1 MAKSRY
7 TLALLA
13 ALALLGACLLAGP
26 ALIRGLPGRYA
37 YYLPEPLQKL
47 RHNPHPDTLPTPA
60 TAVDSLS
67 PPDIVVD
74 GSAVSEATQVPAPAT
89 PSPTPLPP
97 ISTPLQYTVRAGDT
111 LGAIALTFTVSIDDL
126 VAVNS
131 LTDPDAI
138 YAGQTLTI
146 PVGNPRGPTTPTSTS
161 LPTPTATPLPPT
173 PVPAQPTPTSPVS
186 ITLSGLRH
194 EHQGW
199 NNCGPTTLAMAL
211 SYWGCSET
219 QYDVAPVLK
228 PDSEDKNVS
237 PWEMESYVRGLGLGA
252 IVRVGGTLDRIKALV
267 NAGFPVI
274 VETWYVRDA
283 RDQLGHYR
291 LVTGYD
297 DAAGEFLTYDSL
309 HGPDV
314 TVSYQEMDELWRVF
328 DRLYLVVYAQEQWG
342 PLAAVLGP
350 DLDDASMHE
359 RSLETARFEAATLPE
374 RCVAYADC
382 ADWVTFSW
390 FNVGSSLTALGRHAE
405 AAAAYDQARQLGLH
419 YRMLWYQFGPYESY
433 HAVGRYDDV
442 IALADATLATTNNL
456 EESYYWRGMAR
467 LAQGDA
473 DGARADFEAA
483 LRYHEDWPPA
493 VVALAG
499 LTGSP

>member
-7 TLALLA
+7 APALLA
-13 ALALLGACLLAGP
+13 ALALLGACLLACP
-26 ALIRGLPGRYA
+26 ALIRALPGRYA
-37 YYLPEPLQKL
+37 YYLPEPLQAL
-47 RHNPHPDTLPTPA
+47 RHNPHPDTLPAPA
-60 TAVDSLS
+60 TAVDST
-67 PPDIVVD
+67 
-74 GSAVSEATQVPAPAT
+74 VSVATPTKVPATAT

-97 ISTPLQYTVRAGDT
+97 TSTPTSTPLLYTVQEGDT
-111 LGAIALTFTVSIDDL
+111 LGAIALTYTVSLEDL
-126 VAVNS
+126 VAVNG
-131 LTDPDAI
+131 LTDPDLI

-146 PVGNPRGPTTPTSTS
+146 PVDNPRGPTTPTSTS
-161 LPTPTATPLPPT
+161 LPTPTATTLPPT
-173 PVPAQPTPTSPVS
+173 PIPAQPTPTSPVS

-211 SYWGCSET
+211 SYWGRSET
-219 QYDVAPVLK
+219 QYDVAPLLK

-252 IVRVGGTLDRIKALV
+252 VVRVGGTLDRIKALV
-267 NAGFPVI
+267 RAGFPVI

-328 DRLYLVVYAQEQWG
+328 DRVYLVVYAQEQWG
-342 PLAAVLGP
+342 RLAAVLGP
-350 DLDDASMHE
+350 DLDDTSMHE
-359 RSLETARFEAATLPE
+359 RSLETARFEAAILPE

-442 IALADATLATTNNL
+442 VALADATLATANNL

-473 DGARADFEAA
+473 DGARADFEMA